1 MKPLFAM
8 FAQFCNTVTTLFG
21 AAEKSARALDNIAS
35 WAEEGTG
42 VFKDEATIE
51 RKIKTNELA
60 KRLKA
65 SE

>member
-8 FAQFCNTVTTLFG
+8 LAQFCNSVTTLFG
-21 AAEKSARALDNIAS
+21 AAEKSARALDNLAG
-35 WAEEGTG
+35 WAEEGTAA
-42 VFKDEATIE
+42 FKDEATIE
-51 RKIKTNELA
+51 RKIKANELA